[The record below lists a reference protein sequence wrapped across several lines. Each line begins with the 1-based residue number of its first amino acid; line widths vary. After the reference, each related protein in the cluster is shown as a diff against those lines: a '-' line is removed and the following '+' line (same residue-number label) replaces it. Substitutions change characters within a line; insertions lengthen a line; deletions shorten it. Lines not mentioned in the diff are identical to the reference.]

1 MAKFS
6 VKFVD
11 HGAFVDFDFPEEEK
25 NGVCFW
31 WVYKADFG
39 APRSVQGED
48 STAVLSGTP
57 LPHPSTAAPAHPP
70 YPRVPVAPV
79 QPASAH
85 SAASLDPRCSVG
97 RLARFRQEGG
107 LVYLPYMRDSIER
120 DIRIRNSLTRY
131 MIPAGLDGFSG
142 KAEDAQDRVR
152 DRVLRCRLLPDAGG
166 VPQLYS

>member
-1 MAKFS
+1 MMVRTRDQERPRARYHRSMAPFARTISSSQDDPGGYGHLNATHAATLRLEKF
-6 VKFVD
+6 FE
-11 HGAFVDFDFPEEEK
+11 GE
-25 NGVCFW
+25 NGVCFG
-31 WVYKADFG
+31 WVKADFG

-107 LVYLPYMRDSIER
+107 LVYLPYC
-120 DIRIRNSLTRY
+120 T
-131 MIPAGLDGFSG
+131 
-142 KAEDAQDRVR
+142 
-152 DRVLRCRLLPDAGG
+152 
-166 VPQLYS
+166 